1 MNPMRI
7 VLVGSTG
14 SIGTQTLDVVEHLN
28 AVAERAGDGP
38 VFRVVGLAA
47 GSNAALLAEQ
57 AARFG
62 VPARAVA
69 LADTR
74 ADLPEFAGGVSAVRR
89 GASAA
94 EELVRAVEADLVVAA
109 VVGAAGLP
117 ATLAAIELGR
127 DVALA
132 NKETLVAAGSLVTE
146 RLHAHPASRRPALLP
161 IDSEH
166 SGVWQCL
173 DGLRAGSDARACAP
187 PPFGVSSLVR
197 RVTLTASGGPF
208 RTWSAEQIARATP
221 AEAIK
226 HPTWSMGGK
235 ITIDSATLMNKSLE
249 LIEAHWLFDL
259 AADQLDVLVHPQ
271 SIVHALVETV
281 EGSVIAQLGVPD
293 MRTPIQ
299 LALTHGRRRPAA
311 GRRLDLA
318 ALGTLTFEPVDV
330 GRFPAAAF
338 WRRCISPEARGT
350 TSGAIL
356 NAANEEAVHAFLK
369 RSGPAI
375 AFARIAELAAAAL
388 DGITARPLRTL
399 DDALSADAEAREFVR
414 ARITS

>member
-1 MNPMRI
+1 MTPTRI
-7 VLVGSTG
+7 VVLGSTG
-14 SIGTQTLDVVEHLN
+14 SIGTQTLDVIEHLN
-28 AVAERAGDGP
+28 GLCERAGEAP
-38 VFRVVGLAA
+38 MFRVVGLAA
-47 GSNAALLAEQ
+47 GANAALLAQQ
-57 AARFG
+57 AARFA
-62 VPARAVA
+62 VPASGVA
-69 LADTR
+69 LADVR
-74 ADLPEFAGGVSAVRR
+74 ADVSVFSGGGAVRR
-89 GASAA
+89 GLSAA

-132 NKETLVAAGSLVTE
+132 NKETLVAAGSLVT
-146 RLHAHPASRRPALLP
+146 RKVRAHAPARRPALLP
-161 IDSEH
+161 VDSEH

-173 DGLRAGSDARACAP
+173 DGLRAGGDVSACEP
-187 PPFGVSSLVR
+187 PPFGVSSKVR

-208 RTWSAEQIARATP
+208 RTWSADRIARATP

-271 SIVHALVETV
+271 SIVHAMVETV

-318 ALGTLTFEPVDV
+318 ALATLTFEAVDV
-330 GRFPAAAF
+330 SRFPAADL
-338 WRRCISPEARGT
+338 WRRCITPEARGT
-350 TSGAIL
+350 TAGAIL
-356 NAANEEAVHAFLK
+356 NAANEEAVHAFLG
-369 RSGPAI
+369 RSGRAI
-375 AFARIAELAAAAL
+375 GFPRIAELTAAAL
-388 DGITARPLRTL
+388 DEITPRELRTL
-399 DDALSADAEAREFVR
+399 DDALNADAEAREFVR
-414 ARITS
+414 RRITS